1 MEHHGGPIDPK
12 GFCIAFKKQECHLE
26 YDKRFENQRDRNGTS
41 VFPYVGCRDYYG
53 PGELVWFDTE
63 AEGWDFVKAVY
74 EDAVNYA
81 VVRNTLLF
89 PEEKLLEHNRLVYN
103 DNEKH

>member
-26 YDKRFENQRDRNGTS
+26 YDKRFENQKDRNGTS
-41 VFPYVGCRDYYG
+41 VFPYVGCRDHYG

-63 AEGWDFVKAVY
+63 AEGWDFVRYPRLKPVGLQ
-74 EDAVNYA
+74 DWFPNSHCWHSDYA
-81 VVRNTLLF
+81 CRQSSA
-89 PEEKLLEHNRLVYN
+89 HHRAAA
-103 DNEKH
+103 